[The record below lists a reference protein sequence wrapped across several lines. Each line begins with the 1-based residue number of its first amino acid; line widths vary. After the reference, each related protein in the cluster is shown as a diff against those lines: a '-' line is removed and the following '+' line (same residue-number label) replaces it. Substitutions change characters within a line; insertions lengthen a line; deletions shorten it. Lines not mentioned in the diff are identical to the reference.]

1 MTAPAAPEYRLKQFG
16 GKLRIAWRDVS
27 GATDYNVYLGDTQ
40 ASLGVEDGVNY
51 TEVLAN
57 GWFVWWSP
65 TIQSAL
71 TFVKVTA
78 LNAQAEESIGTVRS
92 VWVNS
97 DSDAR
102 GGERPPSLG
111 PSY

>member
-1 MTAPAAPEYRLKQFG
+1 MAAPSAPDYRLKQFG

-40 ASLGVEDGVNY
+40 STLGIEDAVNY
-51 TEVLAN
+51 TEAQSN

-65 TIQSAL
+65 TIASAL

-78 LNAQAEESIGTVRS
+78 LSALAEESTGTVRQ
-92 VWVNS
+92 VWVTS
-97 DSDAR
+97 DCDAMT
-102 GGERPPSLG
+102 GTRPPNR
-111 PSY
+111 